1 LDRPTKEK
9 IAAELHEKIRD
20 TRMAVLAEYSGLNVE
35 KMTALRNALRKN
47 KSEVKVVKNTLLRI
61 ASKDTGVGILEKHFK
76 GPIALVL
83 NQGGDIVE
91 TAKVLVDFTKKNNEL
106 ELMVGVLDGKILTRE
121 QVGALAELPGREV
134 LLARLLSVML
144 SIQTSLVTV
153 LSAIPRSLVQVL
165 EAHRAKIE
173 NAN

>member
-1 LDRPTKEK
+1 
-9 IAAELHEKIRD
+9 
-20 TRMAVLAEYSGLNVE
+20 MAVLAGYSGLNVE

-76 GPIALVL
+76 GSIALVL

-91 TAKVLVDFTKKNNEL
+91 TAKVLVDFTKKNTEL
-106 ELMVGVLDGKILTRE
+106 KLMVGVLDGKILTRE

-144 SIQTSLVTV
+144 SVQTSLVTV
-153 LSAIPRSLVQVL
+153 LSAVPRGLVQVL
-165 EAHRAKIE
+165 EAHRAKVE